1 MEYSHT
7 IVETGPIVD
16 KDEEWDF
23 GDEKTKAVTD
33 NRPKDVTDTPR
44 LWDGAENTILR
55 DETGENL
62 SKPDD
67 DAELVSNLD
76 NTNCDFD
83 R

>member
-44 LWDGAENTILR
+44 LWDLKEWNR
-55 DETGENL
+55 HKFE
-62 SKPDD
+62 
-67 DAELVSNLD
+67 
-76 NTNCDFD
+76 
-83 R
+83 